1 MSNPKQTIPLVLTV
15 IGDDRPGLV
24 EQLATAISSHHGN
37 WLESSMSQLS
47 GKFAGIVCISVEL
60 SQLPSLKAALDALP
74 GLRITAESGVPASSG
89 DLDESE
95 RRNDGEARG
104 KPPGYRR
111 LKLSLVGHD
120 RIGIVRE
127 VSQVL
132 ARHAINVEVLSS
144 RTASAP
150 MSAEILFYATAEL
163 TAAASLDAHA
173 LTGELE
179 RISNDLM
186 VDITLDETIC
196 A

>member
-1 MSNPKQTIPLVLTV
+1 MADQFLILTA

-24 EQLATAISSHHGN
+24 GELSAAISAHQGN
-37 WLESSMSQLS
+37 WLESSMSHLA
-47 GKFAGIVCISVEL
+47 GKFAGIVKVAVPDEKVEI
-60 SQLPSLKAALDALP
+60 LKAALARLS
-74 GLRITAESGVPASSG
+74 GLKVTAEASAAPKSAVA
-89 DLDESE
+89 
-95 RRNDGEARG
+95 ARL
-104 KPPGYRR
+104 

-132 ARHAINVEVLSS
+132 ARHAVNVEDLST

-150 MSAEILFYATAEL
+150 MSAEIMFHADIELRADTGLDARAL
-163 TAAASLDAHA
+163 TAD
-173 LTGELE
+173 LE

-186 VDITLDETIC
+186 VDINLDEKI

>member
-1 MSNPKQTIPLVLTV
+1 MADQFLILTV

-24 EQLATAISSHHGN
+24 GELSASISAHEGN
-37 WLESSMSQLS
+37 WLESSMSHLA
-47 GKFAGIVCISVEL
+47 GKFAGIVKVAV
-60 SQLPSLKAALDALP
+60 PGAKADALKAALT
-74 GLRITAESGVPASSG
+74 GLKGLKVTAESSA
-89 DLDESE
+89 
-95 RRNDGEARG
+95 GEKSAVAGRH
-104 KPPGYRR
+104 

-132 ARHAINVEVLSS
+132 ARHAVNVEDLAT

-150 MSAEILFYATAEL
+150 MSAEIMFHADIDLLAGHELDARAL
-163 TAAASLDAHA
+163 TAD
-173 LTGELE
+173 LE

-186 VDITLDETIC
+186 VDINLDEKI